1 MPVYQP
7 AYHREDDLTKQHA
20 LILAR
25 PLGLLITNG
34 HGGLTAN
41 PVPFRLHPS
50 LSKLGT
56 LRAHLARANPQWRD
70 AESLREVLVVFQDT
84 DAYITPSW
92 YETKRESGKVV
103 PTWNYATVHAYGAV
117 RVIEDREWL
126 RQLVDDLT
134 STHEAGRVAPWAV
147 ADAPAEYIDQMM
159 LAIVGIE
166 INISRI
172 EGKWKVSQNRS
183 AEDQAGIVAGLLA
196 TGDERSLRMAN
207 LIDAATK
214 PSSRKFYSVSRQSLY
229 LMKRVYHILW
239 REDAVADINNG
250 SGETRTAGED
260 LLSGDGSHGLPQER
274 RDTRTRRADGEPCL
288 DSHDAALRPAGGRSD
303 AR

>member
-1 MPVYQP
+1 MYQP
-7 AYHREDDLTKQHA
+7 AYHREDDLAKQHA

-34 HGGLTAN
+34 QGGLTAN

-117 RVIEDREWL
+117 RVIEEREWL

-183 AEDQAGIVAGLLA
+183 AEDRAGIVTGLRA
-196 TGDERSLRMAN
+196 TGDERSLCMAN

-214 PSSRKFYSVSRQSLY
+214 P
-229 LMKRVYHILW
+229 
-239 REDAVADINNG
+239 
-250 SGETRTAGED
+250 
-260 LLSGDGSHGLPQER
+260 
-274 RDTRTRRADGEPCL
+274 
-288 DSHDAALRPAGGRSD
+288 
-303 AR
+303 

>member
-1 MPVYQP
+1 
-7 AYHREDDLTKQHA
+7 
-20 LILAR
+20 
-25 PLGLLITNG
+25 
-34 HGGLTAN
+34 
-41 PVPFRLHPS
+41 
-50 LSKLGT
+50 

-134 STHEAGRVAPWAV
+134 STHEPGRVAPWAV

-159 LAIVGIE
+159 LAIAGIE

-183 AEDQAGIVAGLLA
+183 AEDRAGIVAGLRA

-214 PSSRKFYSVSRQSLY
+214 P
-229 LMKRVYHILW
+229 
-239 REDAVADINNG
+239 
-250 SGETRTAGED
+250 
-260 LLSGDGSHGLPQER
+260 
-274 RDTRTRRADGEPCL
+274 
-288 DSHDAALRPAGGRSD
+288 
-303 AR
+303 

>member
-1 MPVYQP
+1 M
-7 AYHREDDLTKQHA
+7 
-20 LILAR
+20 
-25 PLGLLITNG
+25 
-34 HGGLTAN
+34 
-41 PVPFRLHPS
+41 
-50 LSKLGT
+50 
-56 LRAHLARANPQWRD
+56 ARANPQWRD

-183 AEDQAGIVAGLLA
+183 AEDRAGIVAGLLA
-196 TGDERSLRMAN
+196 TADERSLRMAN

-214 PSSRKFYSVSRQSLY
+214 P
-229 LMKRVYHILW
+229 
-239 REDAVADINNG
+239 
-250 SGETRTAGED
+250 
-260 LLSGDGSHGLPQER
+260 
-274 RDTRTRRADGEPCL
+274 
-288 DSHDAALRPAGGRSD
+288 
-303 AR
+303 

>member
-20 LILAR
+20 LILAC

-214 PSSRKFYSVSRQSLY
+214 P
-229 LMKRVYHILW
+229 
-239 REDAVADINNG
+239 
-250 SGETRTAGED
+250 
-260 LLSGDGSHGLPQER
+260 
-274 RDTRTRRADGEPCL
+274 
-288 DSHDAALRPAGGRSD
+288 
-303 AR
+303 